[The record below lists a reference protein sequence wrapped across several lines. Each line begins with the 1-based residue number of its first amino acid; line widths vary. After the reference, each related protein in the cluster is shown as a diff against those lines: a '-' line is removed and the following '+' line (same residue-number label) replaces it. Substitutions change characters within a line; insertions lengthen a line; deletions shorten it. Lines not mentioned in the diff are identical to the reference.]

1 MKQTLNKWFFI
12 ILALAGYFLFARF
25 QNLLIFKET
34 NIVAFWIPT
43 GISLTILLL
52 KGYKYIP
59 LIFIGDL
66 LVAYITTNYESHTF
80 SSAILFQVA
89 SSLNN
94 VLEAALGFYLITKFS
109 KPKLILSSL
118 KSSGYFI
125 LTVVIITLLNGLI
138 GSMIYVYFNDSW
150 HSFDVIFRSWWI
162 SDALGILIITPLV
175 VSFPKKILYPD
186 NRLKFLELLIYIAV
200 IYLFI
205 FFIIKTQYPIKF
217 LLFPILLIGLF
228 RLGKFTAFFSV
239 FLISLF
245 IAFHNSG
252 QQLISNF
259 VQDKYLLIYQLY
271 FITSSILL
279 VLVSALLK
287 DQKNKESELIKSKT
301 QFQSI
306 FNSINEAIIIYD
318 NNCDKILD
326 VNNHA
331 CEWLG
336 YSKEEFR
343 KMSAGDLASN
353 TQNYTKD
360 NAKKYLKKSHTSL
373 QKFKWQVKD
382 KVGEL
387 YYCDVQLSKASV
399 FESENIIATIRDVTD
414 KHKLEQEIIHAY
426 IEAQEEEKQ
435 FFGEEIHD
443 NIIQTLAA
451 EQIFISAIDKI
462 SDQSNDKASKYI
474 KKLNELN
481 HNAIDAIQKIAYGLM
496 SKQLKEQGLLLTLE
510 NLCIDMSMKNK
521 VEFNFNHKN
530 IREKDMSDAV
540 KTNIFRI
547 AQELTNDCI
556 NYSDATIAYINI
568 NKTASNTL
576 KFVFSDNDKGLKF
589 ESLQNIDNGRSMKNI
604 DRRLKYL
611 NGHLSVNSKSKNGL
625 EIKITIPL
633 H

>member
-34 NIVAFWIPT
+34 NIVAFWIPI

-228 RLGKFTAFFSV
+228 RLGKFTAFF
-239 FLISLF
+239 
-245 IAFHNSG
+245 
-252 QQLISNF
+252 
-259 VQDKYLLIYQLY
+259 
-271 FITSSILL
+271 
-279 VLVSALLK
+279 
-287 DQKNKESELIKSKT
+287 KT
-301 QFQSI
+301 
-306 FNSINEAIIIYD
+306 
-318 NNCDKILD
+318 
-326 VNNHA
+326 
-331 CEWLG
+331 
-336 YSKEEFR
+336 
-343 KMSAGDLASN
+343 
-353 TQNYTKD
+353 
-360 NAKKYLKKSHTSL
+360 
-373 QKFKWQVKD
+373 
-382 KVGEL
+382 
-387 YYCDVQLSKASV
+387 
-399 FESENIIATIRDVTD
+399 
-414 KHKLEQEIIHAY
+414 
-426 IEAQEEEKQ
+426 
-435 FFGEEIHD
+435 
-443 NIIQTLAA
+443 
-451 EQIFISAIDKI
+451 
-462 SDQSNDKASKYI
+462 
-474 KKLNELN
+474 
-481 HNAIDAIQKIAYGLM
+481 
-496 SKQLKEQGLLLTLE
+496 
-510 NLCIDMSMKNK
+510 
-521 VEFNFNHKN
+521 
-530 IREKDMSDAV
+530 
-540 KTNIFRI
+540 
-547 AQELTNDCI
+547 
-556 NYSDATIAYINI
+556 
-568 NKTASNTL
+568 
-576 KFVFSDNDKGLKF
+576 
-589 ESLQNIDNGRSMKNI
+589 
-604 DRRLKYL
+604 
-611 NGHLSVNSKSKNGL
+611 
-625 EIKITIPL
+625 
-633 H
+633 